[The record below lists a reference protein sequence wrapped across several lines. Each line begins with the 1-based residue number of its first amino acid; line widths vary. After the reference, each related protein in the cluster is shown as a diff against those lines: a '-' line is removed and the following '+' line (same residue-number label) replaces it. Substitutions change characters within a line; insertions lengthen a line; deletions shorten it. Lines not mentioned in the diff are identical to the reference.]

1 MTDPTTPNRRHG
13 ERTRVLVIGQG
24 SMGRR
29 RVRNLLHVGGIDV
42 AAFEPASERRE
53 QAAVE
58 SGIRVFATFD
68 DGLAW
73 HPDALV
79 ISTPPDR
86 HHEYALRAAELG
98 LHFFTEASVVP
109 GETRELIAAVAG
121 KPIVAAPSCTLRFHP
136 GIRFMRRRI
145 AGGAIGRPLLVLHH
159 VGQHLADW
167 HPWEDY
173 RTFYVARRET
183 GPAREIVPFELNWMT
198 YLFGELTSIEGICD
212 KVSSLEVDVDD
223 VYAGLVRFESGVTG
237 TLVVEVVSRPAV
249 RSARI
254 VGEDGTLVWDFGAR
268 EVREWDRAAG
278 RWIGHPDPPPVE
290 GPGGAWVAE
299 NMYIEEMR
307 GFLGAIGGDP
317 EAYPFSLEQD
327 DRLLKGLA
335 GLEYASAKG
344 HRVPLS

>member
-1 MTDPTTPNRRHG
+1 MTDPTTAHRRPG
-13 ERTRVLVIGQG
+13 KRARVLVIGQG

-29 RVRNLLHVGGIDV
+29 RVRNLLHVGGVDV

-53 QAAVE
+53 QAAAE
-58 SGIRVFATFD
+58 SGIRVFGTFD
-68 DGLAW
+68 EGLAW
-73 HPDALV
+73 QPDALV

-136 GIRFMRRRI
+136 GIQLMRRRI
-145 AGGAIGRPLLVLHH
+145 AEGAIGRPLLVLHH

-223 VYAGLVRFESGVTG
+223 MYAGLLRFDSGVTG

-249 RSARI
+249 RSARV
-254 VGEDGTLVWDFGAR
+254 VGEEGTLVWDFGAR
-268 EVREWDRAAG
+268 EVREWLQTSG
-278 RWIGHPDPPPVE
+278 RWISHPDPPPVE

-307 GFLGAIGGDP
+307 AFLTASRAGANH
-317 EAYPFSLEQD
+317 YPFSLVED
-327 DRLLKGLA
+327 GRLMEALV
-335 GLEYASAKG
+335 GLERASG
-344 HRVPLS
+344 DGRRVRLT